1 MDKVN
6 ATEYG
11 KIMSL
16 SVIIKIFQDNF
27 IYKGTTRLTCREK
40 DILSC
45 MLSQSKTWVSK
56 CLLIPNN
63 ENN

>member
-16 SVIIKIFQDNF
+16 TVKIKIFKDNF
-27 IYKGTTRLTCREK
+27 IYKGTTRLTCRDK
-40 DILSC
+40 YVLSC
-45 MLSQSKTWVSK
+45 MLSQRKTWVSK